1 MATSKSIRMSK
12 LKQKIKRQY
21 SIAKKYKTTYK
32 DIKKYFKQLNNYI
45 FNGKLSPFGDVEIKD
60 LTRDKCIGQ
69 VITLEWRRKG
79 TRLYK
84 LEMLP
89 EYKTKRD
96 FLDTLVHEMV
106 HLYQMQNLGDTG
118 AHNDLFWSF
127 EPRVE
132 KLGLRL

>member
-1 MATSKSIRMSK
+1 MATSKNIRMSK

-32 DIKKYFKQLNNYI
+32 DIKKYFKQLNSYI

-132 KLGLRL
+132 KIGLRL

>member
-32 DIKKYFKQLNNYI
+32 DIKKYFKQLNSYI
-45 FNGKLSPFGDVEIKD
+45 FNNKLSPFGDVQIKD

-69 VITLEWRRKG
+69 VVTLEWRRKG

-96 FLDTLVHEMV
+96 FLDTLIHEMV
-106 HLYQMQNLGDTG
+106 HLYQMQNLGDSG

-132 KLGLRL
+132 KIGLRL

>member
-1 MATSKSIRMSK
+1 MSK

-32 DIKKYFKQLNNYI
+32 DIKKYFKQLNSYI

-132 KLGLRL
+132 KIGLRL

>member
-32 DIKKYFKQLNNYI
+32 DIKKYFKQLNSYI

-132 KLGLRL
+132 KIGLRL

>member
-32 DIKKYFKQLNNYI
+32 DIKKYFKQLNSYI
-45 FNGKLSPFGDVEIKD
+45 FNGKLSPFGDVEIKN

-132 KLGLRL
+132 KIGLRL

>member
-45 FNGKLSPFGDVEIKD
+45 FNGKLSPFGDVEIKN

-132 KLGLRL
+132 KIGLRL